1 MLRIHVGRV
10 LATILLIIT
19 ALLVAAAL
27 RSHASGASDTTSL
40 LGAPPAQLSL
50 TPVEP
55 PHPRT
60 SGFNGTAWCGGL
72 LQTKEADAADA
83 CTAGVVL
90 LNLFVLLCCF
100 LALAIICDDYLVP
113 PIEHFCERYQIPDEA
128 AGASFL
134 AFGSSA
140 PEIVIA
146 SIATL
151 GGAAPDDPDGDET
164 GLSTV
169 LGSAVLA
176 FGLIPG
182 VSALLAPPPGLR
194 NHSPRANDVD
204 GDFPPELD
212 KGGLLLEIRPL
223 IRDVSF
229 TIIGFSLIFLFGADG
244 LVSRAEALAL
254 VGGFFVY
261 MAVVFLP
268 AAKQAKI
275 SRNEQASAAAVAD
288 KADCLGGDVAASPTR
303 RVGVNGSAV
312 SITAASDRDVENRI
326 GEVLTV
332 QSQHQQ
338 VLPTLQV
345 SGTYVDSAGGGYGS
359 FAPVAIDSVDRA
371 ERRRIC
377 APPQIVTRVIEQ
389 LRRPIECVCEHTI
402 PHEPEPGEKTTKW
415 LGCFTIGWENNWYV
429 VGFVVSLAYVSL
441 LADVILDCVKF
452 FGDAIGALVLL
463 FPGERYTCYN
473 GSYSPTGAGMSE
485 GLEGVTILAWGAQ
498 VPDCLASV
506 AMAKKGMGAVR
517 QIAQATSMPGQS
529 SCCQPRMFVMHTRV
543 MNACVGRGGKC
554 DWLPDYQCVYWPGI
568 AIRHCWS
575 VCISRAACL
584 SVRLANA

>member
-244 LVSRAEALAL
+244 LVSRAEALA
-254 VGGFFVY
+254 VHQ
-261 MAVVFLP
+261 LP
-268 AAKQAKI
+268 FQIWTQEPNTMSVSTLKMRWDLI
-275 SRNEQASAAAVAD
+275 SS
-288 KADCLGGDVAASPTR
+288 STR
-303 RVGVNGSAV
+303 RVS
-312 SITAASDRDVENRI
+312 S
-326 GEVLTV
+326 
-332 QSQHQQ
+332 
-338 VLPTLQV
+338 
-345 SGTYVDSAGGGYGS
+345 
-359 FAPVAIDSVDRA
+359 
-371 ERRRIC
+371 C
-377 APPQIVTRVIEQ
+377 APPQLGRACPWIRPRTHSRSTLPHPFRTRALKSIATTSNGSQWVQGGSSNRPDVFVGSLFLGTFQLAFDDHWTDHLPFGSSEADIQGALSALPSIREVHVGRSDGAEHGHAWAVT
-389 LRRPIECVCEHTI
+389 LSPTARRIDG
-402 PHEPEPGEKTTKW
+402 GEAVT
-415 LGCFTIGWENNWYV
+415 NYV
-429 VGFVVSLAYVSL
+429 VQWNVADNFREVVAN
-441 LADVILDCVKF
+441 
-452 FGDAIGALVLL
+452 
-463 FPGERYTCYN
+463 T
-473 GSYSPTGAGMSE
+473 GSMRVA
-485 GLEGVTILAWGAQ
+485 AQ
-498 VPDCLASV
+498 EIDST
-506 AMAKKGMGAVR
+506 AV
-517 QIAQATSMPGQS
+517 
-529 SCCQPRMFVMHTRV
+529 
-543 MNACVGRGGKC
+543 
-554 DWLPDYQCVYWPGI
+554 W
-568 AIRHCWS
+568 
-575 VCISRAACL
+575 
-584 SVRLANA
+584 

>member
-27 RSHASGASDTTSL
+27 RSHVSGTTDTTSL
-40 LGAPPAQLSL
+40 LGVPPAQLSL

-55 PHPRT
+55 HPRT
-60 SGFNGTAWCGGL
+60 SGFKGTVWCGGL
-72 LQTKEADAADA
+72 LQTKEADVADA

-90 LNLFVLLCCF
+90 VNLFLLLCCF

-204 GDFPPELD
+204 GDFPPELGN
-212 KGGLLLEIRPL
+212 GGLLLEIRPL

-229 TIIGFSLIFLFGADG
+229 TIIGFSLIFVFGADG
-244 LVSRAEALAL
+244 LVSRGEALVL

-261 MAVVFLP
+261 MVVVFLP

-288 KADCLGGDVAASPTR
+288 KMDCFGGDVAASPTR
-303 RVGVNGSAV
+303 RLGVNGSDV
-312 SITAASDRDVENRI
+312 SIFAATERDVENRI
-326 GEVLTV
+326 GEVSTV
-332 QSQHQQ
+332 NSQHQQ

-345 SGTYVDSAGGGYGS
+345 SGTYVESAGGGYGN

-371 ERRRIC
+371 ERRGIC

-389 LRRPIECVCEHTI
+389 LRRPIEWVCEHTI
-402 PHEPEPGEKTTKW
+402 PHEPEPGEETTKW

-452 FGDAIGALVLL
+452 FGDAIGALVSIP
-463 FPGERYTCYN
+463 PGKYACYN
-473 GSYSPTGAGMSE
+473 GSNILTGAGMSE

-506 AMAKKGMGAVR
+506 AMAKKGMGAVS
-517 QIAQATSMPGQS
+517 QIAQATRMPGQS
-529 SCCQPRMFVMHTRV
+529 SVVNR
-543 MNACVGRGGKC
+543 AC
-554 DWLPDYQCVYWPGI
+554 
-568 AIRHCWS
+568 
-575 VCISRAACL
+575 
-584 SVRLANA
+584 